1 MPDTHDDS
9 QTAGKAQRRRNIL
22 VGTVAALC
30 MIFLGA
36 WLARE
41 FILPPKTSQMA
52 QEKPDTGIINWQ
64 QVVAAHPD
72 YEKFTALDA
81 ECQLL
86 ELEVSDVG
94 DMLSLEMPQLL
105 DETFKESVWQ
115 KNAADVIGGRAELER
130 KAQQLRQEYTKATE
144 ADFNARRQALDEEY
158 LNEIL
163 NLNIKLDNQAAM
175 HNALD
180 SKQAIQEER
189 EVWEA
194 QRSQLQAERG
204 RRQYELWQAY
214 KREVEKYVQ
223 DKLAPELAQWR
234 ASLPK
239 LQDEKMAAAQQTKAA
254 AEARNA
260 DMMSKQQAIAE
271 KVQQRLAKRQQL
283 AEKQA
288 ELAALH
294 AHIINDVAGKA
305 AKIAIMHHFTLI
317 LVHHPAALASF
328 LPQTGKVP
336 ALQPQDSVVIG
347 LKTQDVTDELVQ
359 EMKNI

>member
-1 MPDTHDDS
+1 MPDMHEDKPAAD
-9 QTAGKAQRRRNIL
+9 KAQRRRNIL
-22 VGTVAALC
+22 VGTVVSLC

-41 FILPPKTSQMA
+41 FILPQSPGPVN
-52 QEKPDTGIINWQ
+52 QEKTDTGLIDWQ

-72 YEKFTALDA
+72 YAKFKDLEA

-144 ADFNARRQALDEEY
+144 AEFNARRQALDEEY
-158 LNEIL
+158 LNAIL

-180 SKQAIQEER
+180 SKQDILEER
-189 EVWEA
+189 EAWEA

-214 KREVEKYVQ
+214 KQEVENYIQ
-223 DKLAPELAQWR
+223 EKLGPELAQWR
-234 ASLPK
+234 ANLPK
-239 LQDEKMAAAQQTKAA
+239 LRDEKMAAAGQAKSA

-260 DMMSKQQAIAE
+260 DLMAKQQAVAV

-283 AEKQA
+283 ADKQA

-294 AHIINDVAGKA
+294 AHIINDVTGKA
-305 AKIAIMHHFTLI
+305 TKIAIMHHFTLI
-317 LVHHPAALASF
+317 LVHHPATLASF
-328 LPQTGKVP
+328 LPQTGKIP
-336 ALQPQDSVVIG
+336 SLQPQDSVAIG
-347 LKTQDVTDELVQ
+347 LKTQDVTAELVQ

>member
-1 MPDTHDDS
+1 
-9 QTAGKAQRRRNIL
+9 
-22 VGTVAALC
+22 
-30 MIFLGA
+30 
-36 WLARE
+36 
-41 FILPPKTSQMA
+41 
-52 QEKPDTGIINWQ
+52 
-64 QVVAAHPD
+64 
-72 YEKFTALDA
+72 
-81 ECQLL
+81 
-86 ELEVSDVG
+86 
-94 DMLSLEMPQLL
+94 
-105 DETFKESVWQ
+105 
-115 KNAADVIGGRAELER
+115 
-130 KAQQLRQEYTKATE
+130 
-144 ADFNARRQALDEEY
+144 
-158 LNEIL
+158 
-163 NLNIKLDNQAAM
+163 M